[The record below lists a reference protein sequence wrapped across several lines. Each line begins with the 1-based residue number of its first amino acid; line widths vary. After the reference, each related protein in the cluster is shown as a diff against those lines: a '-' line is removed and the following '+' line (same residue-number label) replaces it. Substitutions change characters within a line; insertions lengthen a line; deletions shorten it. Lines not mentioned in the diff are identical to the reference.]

1 MSRQDLFKRILAALH
16 ASALGDTPWTA
27 ASKAIDE
34 FCGTKGNH
42 LVYGEGTAVDGID
55 IFFAE
60 FCFRGERD
68 EEMERLYFGTYH
80 PMDERLPRIRTLPD
94 SKLVH
99 VQSLF
104 SDEEKKSSATY
115 NEALVFGEARDG
127 LNVRLDGPAGSRI
140 VWTLSDPV
148 DLDGWTTERRAAVE
162 SVLPQ
167 LRQFVRVRHALT
179 GARALGA
186 SLTELLDN
194 IRIGV
199 IQLDR
204 SGRVAAANDR
214 ARALLGEGDGLQV
227 AVGHLHALLPGDDAA
242 LQRLIAQALSVLGGT
257 GAGGSMLVTRGRHVG
272 RLVLHISPVRDHSTI
287 GALVLAVDPS
297 ERIELDVEYV
307 GEALGLT
314 RAESRVAVAI
324 TQGKRI
330 EDIAAETGRARATVK
345 WHIREIYLKLGLT
358 RQMEL
363 AELVRSVAEEPRLPD

>member
-127 LNVRLDGPAGSRI
+127 LNVRLDGPAGSHR
-140 VWTLSDPV
+140 V
-148 DLDGWTTERRAAVE
+148 DAE
-162 SVLPQ
+162 
-167 LRQFVRVRHALT
+167 
-179 GARALGA
+179 
-186 SLTELLDN
+186 
-194 IRIGV
+194 
-199 IQLDR
+199 R
-204 SGRVAAANDR
+204 SGRPRRLDDGAAR
-214 ARALLGEGDGLQV
+214 
-227 AVGHLHALLPGDDAA
+227 
-242 LQRLIAQALSVLGGT
+242 
-257 GAGGSMLVTRGRHVG
+257 RGRE
-272 RLVLHISPVRDHSTI
+272 RAPPASPVRAGAPRADGSARARRFAHRAPRQHQDRRHPARPERARRSRERSRAGIAGRRRRTASGGRTPARVAARRRRSTSAAHRA
-287 GALVLAVDPS
+287 GALGP
-297 ERIELDVEYV
+297 R
-307 GEALGLT
+307 
-314 RAESRVAVAI
+314 R
-324 TQGKRI
+324 
-330 EDIAAETGRARATVK
+330 GRARGA
-345 WHIREIYLKLGLT
+345 RC
-358 RQMEL
+358 
-363 AELVRSVAEEPRLPD
+363 S